1 MKRSLSQERRL
12 SGQKAKITSPSPTKK
27 NSWREE
33 GTEEKSEKQTIPKI
47 PIGKKHTLNI
57 SSVSERRVPPV
68 KKEELDERVNKSMVN
83 LNDLKKIKVFQI
95 EKPKDKKFR
104 RIEEKD
110 RVLLDFLGLPA

>member
-27 NSWREE
+27 NSWREQASQ
-33 GTEEKSEKQTIPKI
+33 EKSEKQVLPKI
-47 PIGKKHTLNI
+47 PINKKHTLNI
-57 SSVSERRVPPV
+57 SSVSERRVAPA

-83 LNDLKKIKVFQI
+83 MSELKKIKVFQI

-104 RIEEKD
+104 RIEDKD
-110 RVLLDFLGLPA
+110 RILLDFLGLPA